1 MKKFNNYIGDKLS
14 NGLSSMTLFYIIS
27 FLVLI
32 PLLVQTPV
40 GFMAWVQYLSTAVL
54 QACALP
60 LLGYTTKKQGDIQAQ
75 IAQETHDTV
84 MNELDLIKTQQLDNK
99 KLVKEQHKIAKEIKE
114 LISNESINNIK
125 IKGDK

>member
-60 LLGYTTKKQGDIQAQ
+60 LLGYTTKKQGDIQAL
-75 IAQETHDTV
+75 ILQETHDNV
-84 MNELDLIKTQQLDNK
+84 MAELDIIKAQQLDNK
-99 KLVKEQHKIAKEIKE
+99 KSINLIHKVAKENKEIVKEVK
-114 LISNESINNIK
+114 
-125 IKGDK
+125 

>member
-1 MKKFNNYIGDKLS
+1 MKNFNDWFGDKLS

-27 FLVLI
+27 CLVLM
-32 PLLVQTPV
+32 PLFVQTPV
-40 GFMAWVQYLSTAVL
+40 GFMAWIQYLSTAVL

-84 MNELDLIKTQQLDNK
+84 MSELDLIKNQQIDNK
-99 KLVKEQHKIAKEIKE
+99 KLIKEQHKIAKEIKE
-114 LISNESINNIK
+114 LIGNKVKNDNINNLK
-125 IKGDK
+125 